1 MERKMVLK
9 IPEKGVSD
17 HFILKIAQK
26 EGKSQVQ
33 KMLNK
38 ASAFERLDLSFPII
52 TRGMNSNL
60 KTGCSLTRHL
70 CRQLVWGAVLS
81 EGLTESARR
90 VKDHTGQTAPNRPPG
105 NSSASCR
112 TDGLASQHS
121 RHAPPEP
128 AHRRPS
134 PAPPAPSGIPQG
146 KVSVPLSYV

>member
-17 HFILKIAQK
+17 HCILKIAQK

-90 VKDHTGQTAPNRPPG
+90 VKDQTGHRATPRRPVGQTAWQVSTPAMHHPSRL
-105 NSSASCR
+105 
-112 TDGLASQHS
+112 TDALLLL
-121 RHAPPEP
+121 RLLLLEF
-128 AHRRPS
+128 RRGRS
-134 PAPPAPSGIPQG
+134 
-146 KVSVPLSYV
+146 LSL